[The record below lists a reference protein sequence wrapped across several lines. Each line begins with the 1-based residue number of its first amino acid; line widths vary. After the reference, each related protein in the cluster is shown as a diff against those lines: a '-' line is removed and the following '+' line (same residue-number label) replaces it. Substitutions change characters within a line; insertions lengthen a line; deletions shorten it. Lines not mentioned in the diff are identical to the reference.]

1 MDNTFPAACRLRN
14 EHDIKA
20 VLARRDLFRGRR
32 LIFYRGPMAV
42 PGDAGTG
49 KERRPEHRFCL
60 AVSKKCGSAVRRN
73 RIRRLLREIIRTN
86 RGRIPTGYDYIIRVV
101 DTALTE
107 TKIKQDFFIV
117 DFNRYFGWD

>member
-14 EHDIKA
+14 ERDIKA
-20 VLARRDLFRGRR
+20 VLARRDIFRGRR
-32 LIFYRGPMAV
+32 LIFYRGPISEQTE
-42 PGDAGTG
+42 AGTAEEC
-49 KERRPEHRFCL
+49 KPEHRFCL
-60 AVSKKCGSAVRRN
+60 AVSRKCGTAVRRN

-101 DTALTE
+101 DAALTD
-107 TKIKQDFFIV
+107 TKIKQDSFIA

>member
-1 MDNTFPAACRLRN
+1 MDNTFPAACRLRH

-20 VLARRDLFRGRR
+20 VLARRDIFRGRR
-32 LIFYRGPMAV
+32 LIFYRGPMPTAA
-42 PGDAGTG
+42 GSGTG
-49 KERRPEHRFCL
+49 EEMKTEHRFCL
-60 AVSKKCGSAVRRN
+60 AVSRKCGTAVRRN

-101 DTALTE
+101 DTALTD
-107 TKIKQDFFIV
+107 TKIKQDSFIA

>member
-1 MDNTFPAACRLRN
+1 MDNTFPAALRLRT

-20 VLARRDLFRGRR
+20 VLARRDIFRGRR
-32 LIFYRGPMAV
+32 LIFYRGPK
-42 PGDAGTG
+42 PEQTDAGTG
-49 KERRPEHRFCL
+49 KERKPEHRFCL
-60 AVSKKCGSAVRRN
+60 AISRKCGTAVRRN

-101 DTALTE
+101 ETALTE
-107 TKIKQDFFIV
+107 TKIKQDLFIA

>member
-1 MDNTFPAACRLRN
+1 VDNTFPAACRLRT

-32 LIFYRGPMAV
+32 LIFYRGPM
-42 PGDAGTG
+42 PTQTDAGTG
-49 KERRPEHRFCL
+49 KETEPEHRFCL
-60 AVSKKCGSAVRRN
+60 AVSRKCGTAVRRN

-86 RGRIPTGYDYIIRVV
+86 RSRIPTGYDYIIRVV
-101 DTALTE
+101 ETALTE
-107 TKIKQDFFIV
+107 AKIKQDLFIA